1 MIDNSKEYISCSAIH
16 YDNGKHYPW
25 QEVYGIKSGFVL
37 CGFRHPVIMGVLPE
51 NPYMCDEEP
60 ERNPTVCEWNS
71 AVGVSD
77 CSIKT
82 TQGFMT
88 SLSRFVNRK
97 EAAKIAY
104 NCGQIED
111 KEKLSLFS
119 EDIFPNQSYKAT
131 I

>member
-25 QEVYGIKSGFVL
+25 QDVYGIKSGFVL
-37 CGFRHPVIMGVLPE
+37 CGFRHTDIIGVLPE
-51 NPYMCDEEP
+51 NPYMCDEDP
-60 ERNPTVCEWNS
+60 ERNPTVCKWNS
-71 AVGVSD
+71 NVRIPG

-88 SLSRFVNRK
+88 STGRFVNRK
-97 EAAKIAY
+97 EAAEIAY
-104 NCGQIED
+104 NCGQITE
-111 KEKLSLFS
+111 EKVSLFS
-119 EDIFPNQSYKAT
+119 EDIFPNQVYKET

>member
-1 MIDNSKEYISCSAIH
+1 
-16 YDNGKHYPW
+16 
-25 QEVYGIKSGFVL
+25 
-37 CGFRHPVIMGVLPE
+37 
-51 NPYMCDEEP
+51 MCDEDP
-60 ERNPTVCEWNS
+60 ERNPTVCELNS

-88 SLSRFVNRK
+88 SLGRFVNRK
-97 EAAKIAY
+97 EVAEIAY
-104 NCGQIED
+104 NCGQITE
-111 KEKLSLFS
+111 EKVSLFS

>member
-25 QEVYGIKSGFVL
+25 QDVYGIKSGFVL
-37 CGFRHPVIMGVLPE
+37 CGFRHPVSMGVLPE

-71 AVGVSD
+71 SVGISD
-77 CSIKT
+77 GSIKT

-97 EAAKIAY
+97 EAAEIAY
-104 NCGQIED
+104 NCGQITE
-111 KEKLSLFS
+111 EKVSLFS
-119 EDIFPNQSYKAT
+119 EDIFPDQVYKAT